1 MKQRI
6 ITCILFST
14 LFILLIVNLFS
25 SVLPEK
31 KMKNCKKSCC
41 QKAKMKYGK
50 GSCKGSPYSKGKN
63 CDCGCG
69 VRMTHFNDL
78 IEFSPSCCPSQVTS
92 SNGCM
97 CVTPRIQS
105 ILMTRGNNKA

>member
-1 MKQRI
+1 MNQRI
-6 ITCILFST
+6 ITRILFFT
-14 LFILLIVNLFS
+14 LFILMFVNLFS
-25 SVLPEK
+25 SVLPES
-31 KMKNCKKSCC
+31 KMKNCKKKCC
-41 QKAKMKYGK
+41 QKSSMKYGRAT
-50 GSCKGSPYSKGKN
+50 CKGSQYSKKSG

-69 VRMTHFNDL
+69 VNMTHFNDL
-78 IEFSPSCCPSQVTS
+78 IEFSPNCCPSQVTS